1 MQMLR
6 KNNGFITPSET
17 HFKFAK
23 PMNAKQK
30 HRLRQGMLILG
41 IILIAFN
48 LRPGL
53 AAVGPLVGA
62 IRNAI
67 GLSNA
72 MLGLL
77 TTLPLLAFGV
87 ISMFTSLFTRRW
99 GIEATLA
106 GSLFILSAG
115 TLLRVV
121 PVNAALFG
129 GTLLIGIGIAFGNVL
144 LPSLIKR
151 DFPDKTGLMTSLY
164 SSVLG
169 AGATLA
175 AGISIPMAG
184 VIGWHWA
191 LGAWAAPAVI
201 ALLLWL
207 PQLKFRTVPR
217 HTRRFSQSL
226 KKLGAAPLAWQV
238 ALFMGLQSL
247 AFYVI
252 LAWLPEILQS
262 RGMDAASAGWMLS
275 LSQGMG
281 VMGSLFIP
289 AWAEKHEGQDRIIW
303 VLSVM
308 ELMSLVGLMIPSAP
322 LVWLWVSLIG
332 FSLGGSFG
340 LALLFIVLRTTDT
353 ETATELSGLAQSI
366 GYLLAAAGP
375 ALFGLL
381 HDISGNWAVPL
392 LLLVVVLLAKLIFGL
407 GAAKPRVIS

>member
-1 MQMLR
+1 
-6 KNNGFITPSET
+6 
-17 HFKFAK
+17 
-23 PMNAKQK
+23 MNDKQK

-53 AAVGPLVGA
+53 AAVGPLIGQ
-62 IRNAI
+62 IRLDT

-106 GSLFILSAG
+106 GSLLILSAG

-121 PVNAALFG
+121 HLNAALFG

-169 AGATLA
+169 VGATLA
-175 AGISIPMAG
+175 AGISIPLAAPL
-184 VIGWHWA
+184 GWRWA
-191 LGAWAAPAVI
+191 LGAWAVPAVI

-207 PQLKFRTVPR
+207 PQLKFRTRPR

-226 KKLGAAPLAWQV
+226 KKLGSAPLAWQV

-247 AFYVI
+247 AFYVV

-262 RGMDAASAGWMLS
+262 RGFDAAPAGWMLS

-281 VMGSLFIP
+281 ASGSLLIP
-289 AWAEKHEGQDRIIW
+289 AWAEKYEGQDRIIW
-303 VLSVM
+303 VLAIM
-308 ELMSLVGLMIPSAP
+308 ELVSLIGLMIPSAP

-340 LALLFIVLRTTDT
+340 LALLFIVLRTSDT

-381 HDISGNWAVPL
+381 HDISGNWIVPL
-392 LLLVVVLLAKLIFGL
+392 LLLTVVLFAKLIFGL
-407 GAAKPRVIS
+407 GAARPRVIN